1 MHIATRRTS
10 LQCTWYNSNPGAALW
25 EVAAHPATQEQHCG
39 KLLCIQ
45 QLSCIRCCWGASSNS
60 AALCAVGAHPENH
73 LPRWVPPHAL
83 LARGS
88 VDGTTKMA
96 APSTQPPSGRPSE
109 QGRRGRC
116 FSTCHLAA
124 HSAPPFSVLCATCH
138 SAVLPTSGSPPSSG
152 ANAALWQTAAEGYC
166 RMLQITEVA

>member
-1 MHIATRRTS
+1 M
-10 LQCTWYNSNPGAALW
+10 QCTWYNSNPGAALW

-88 VDGTTKMA
+88 VDGTTKIT

-116 FSTCHLAA
+116 FSTCHLVANCRRGLLQDVA
-124 HSAPPFSVLCATCH
+124 NNRSRITWEMNLDLHHSCWS
-138 SAVLPTSGSPPSSG
+138 LP
-152 ANAALWQTAAEGYC
+152 
-166 RMLQITEVA
+166 

>member
-10 LQCTWYNSNPGAALW
+10 LQCTWGASSNSRAALW
-25 EVAAHPATQEQHCG
+25 GVAAHPATQLHYV
-39 KLLCIQ
+39 LLGRIQ
-45 QLSCIRCCWGASSNS
+45 QLSCIMCC
-60 AALCAVGAHPENH
+60 CAHPENH

-88 VDGTTKMA
+88 VDGATKMA

-152 ANAALWQTAAEGYC
+152 ANATLWQTAAEGYC

>member
-1 MHIATRRTS
+1 M
-10 LQCTWYNSNPGAALW
+10 QCTWYNSNPGAALW
-25 EVAAHPATQEQHCG
+25 GVAAHPATQLHYV
-39 KLLCIQ
+39 LLGRIQ
-45 QLSCIRCCWGASSNS
+45 QLSCIMCCWDASSNA
-60 AALCAVGAHPENH
+60 AALCAVGEHPENH

-88 VDGTTKMA
+88 VDGATKMA

-124 HSAPPFSVLCATCH
+124 HSASLCRRPCITSHNVGNEFGFAPLLLV
-138 SAVLPTSGSPPSSG
+138 SAINRYIFTLRYPG
-152 ANAALWQTAAEGYC
+152 
-166 RMLQITEVA
+166 